1 MSARIISFATGRELT
16 GRELERSQR
25 PPEKPAPKPRK
36 QKRGSL
42 AQEQRK
48 SLLAKIHVA
57 KKQLGLDDAEYRA
70 MLEGN
75 FGVNSASL
83 LDMQGLERMVFIMRS
98 YGFAP
103 KRGSARRG
111 ESRKRAVPALLTAK
125 GDNFRRRALVEKIE
139 AQLAE
144 KGRIEGTDVP
154 WGYALAILKRQS
166 GGITRSLDHAT
177 EDQLRGVIAALAF
190 DAKRNGRRVN

>member
-1 MSARIISFATGRELT
+1 MSAKLISFATGREL
-16 GRELERSQR
+16 ER
-25 PPEKPAPKPRK
+25 PEASPVKLAKVAPRK
-36 QKRGSL
+36 QKRGSKE
-42 AQEQRK
+42 QEQRK

-75 FGVNSASL
+75 FGVMSAASL
-83 LDMQGLERMVFIMRS
+83 DLHELERMVFVMRS

-103 KRGSARRG
+103 KRGHARRG
-111 ESRKRAVPALLTAK
+111 ESKKRDVPALLNAPGGR
-125 GDNFRRRALVEKIE
+125 GDLVAKIE

-154 WGYALAILKRQS
+154 WGYALGILKRQS
-166 GGITRSLDHAT
+166 GGVTRSLDHAT
-177 EDQLRGVIAALAF
+177 EEQLQGVISALAR
-190 DAKRNGRRVN
+190 DAKRKGRRVN

>member
-1 MSARIISFATGRELT
+1 MSAKLISFATGREL
-16 GRELERSQR
+16 ER
-25 PPEKPAPKPRK
+25 PEASPVKPAKVTPRK
-36 QKRGSL
+36 QKRGSKGE
-42 AQEQRK
+42 EQRK

-75 FGVNSASL
+75 FGVMSAASL
-83 LDMQGLERMVFIMRS
+83 DLHELERMVFVMRS

-103 KRGSARRG
+103 KRGHARRG
-111 ESRKRAVPALLTAK
+111 ESRKRDVPALLNAPGGR
-125 GDNFRRRALVEKIE
+125 GDLVAKIE

-154 WGYALAILKRQS
+154 WGYALGILQRQS
-166 GGITRSLDHAT
+166 GGVTRSLDHAT
-177 EDQLRGVIAALAF
+177 EEQLKGVISALAR
-190 DAKRNGRRVN
+190 DAKRKGRRVN